1 MRNIYKTFSLV
12 IILISVFS
20 SCSKKGCTDPM
31 SLAYDV
37 EASKDDGSCT
47 YPENVKKSLVIK
59 VTATWCPPCGDWGAE
74 YVNNIYNDFS
84 GNAEVIS
91 VHDDSD
97 FGVDI
102 GYNLMSILNPTG
114 VPSFYL
120 GLDPMGNSGY
130 GNVSDLISADLS
142 TTNQASMAVEHSIL
156 DGNMLIRVQSQLEN
170 QFSGDNCYLAL
181 YIMEDGQVAPQ
192 QVSGVGEVVDYV
204 HNHTLRTEANG
215 STFGMPITFEDG
227 KNLTE
232 VTAALVPDP
241 IWNHGNLY
249 VVAVI
254 WQQNGSTYD
263 FINLA
268 R

>member
-12 IILISVFS
+12 LIIISVFS

-47 YPENVKKSLVIK
+47 YPESVKKSLVFK
-59 VTATWCPPCGDWGAE
+59 VTATWCPPCGSWGAE
-74 YVNNIYNDFS
+74 YVNNIYTDFS

-102 GYNLMSILNPTG
+102 GYNLLSILNPSG

-130 GNVSDLISADLS
+130 GNVSDLISTDLNNI
-142 TTNQASMAVEHSIL
+142 NQVSMAVEHSVA
-156 DGNMLIRVQSQLEN
+156 DGNMIIKVQSQLEN
-170 QFSGDNCYLAL
+170 QFLGDNCYLAL
-181 YIMEDGQVAPQ
+181 YVMEDGQVAPQ
-192 QVSGVGEVVDYV
+192 QVSGVGDVLDYV
-204 HNHTLRTEANG
+204 HNHTLRTEANN
-215 STFGMPITFEDG
+215 STFGLPITFENG

-232 VTAALVPDP
+232 ATTALAPSTT
-241 IWNHGNLY
+241 WNYENLY

-254 WQQNGSTYD
+254 WQKNGSSYD
-263 FINLA
+263 FVNLV

>member
-1 MRNIYKTFSLV
+1 MRNIYKTFTLFF
-12 IILISVFS
+12 ILISVFS

-47 YPENVKKSLVIK
+47 YPENVKKSLVLK

-102 GYNLMSILNPTG
+102 GYNFMSILNPTG

-142 TTNQASMAVEHSIL
+142 TTNQVSMAVEHSIL
-156 DGNMLIRVQSQLEN
+156 D
-170 QFSGDNCYLAL
+170 
-181 YIMEDGQVAPQ
+181 
-192 QVSGVGEVVDYV
+192 
-204 HNHTLRTEANG
+204 
-215 STFGMPITFEDG
+215 
-227 KNLTE
+227 
-232 VTAALVPDP
+232 
-241 IWNHGNLY
+241 
-249 VVAVI
+249 
-254 WQQNGSTYD
+254 
-263 FINLA
+263 
-268 R
+268 

>member
-1 MRNIYKTFSLV
+1 
-12 IILISVFS
+12 
-20 SCSKKGCTDPM
+20 
-31 SLAYDV
+31 
-37 EASKDDGSCT
+37 
-47 YPENVKKSLVIK
+47 
-59 VTATWCPPCGDWGAE
+59 
-74 YVNNIYNDFS
+74 
-84 GNAEVIS
+84 
-91 VHDDSD
+91 
-97 FGVDI
+97 
-102 GYNLMSILNPTG
+102 
-114 VPSFYL
+114 
-120 GLDPMGNSGY
+120 
-130 GNVSDLISADLS
+130 
-142 TTNQASMAVEHSIL
+142 MAVEHSIL
-156 DGNMLIRVQSQLEN
+156 DGNMIIRVQSQLEN

-215 STFGMPITFEDG
+215 STFGMPITFDDG

-241 IWNHGNLY
+241 IWNHENLY

-254 WQQNGSTYD
+254 WHQNGSSYD

>member
-1 MRNIYKTFSLV
+1 
-12 IILISVFS
+12 
-20 SCSKKGCTDPM
+20 
-31 SLAYDV
+31 
-37 EASKDDGSCT
+37 
-47 YPENVKKSLVIK
+47 
-59 VTATWCPPCGDWGAE
+59 
-74 YVNNIYNDFS
+74 
-84 GNAEVIS
+84 
-91 VHDDSD
+91 
-97 FGVDI
+97 
-102 GYNLMSILNPTG
+102 MSILNPTG

-142 TTNQASMAVEHSIL
+142 TTNQVSMAVEHSIL
-156 DGNMLIRVQSQLEN
+156 DGNMIIRVQSQLEN

-215 STFGMPITFEDG
+215 STFGMPITFDDG

-232 VTAALVPDP
+232 VTTALVPDP
-241 IWNHGNLY
+241 IWNHENLY

-254 WQQNGSTYD
+254 WHQNGSSYD